1 MHKLILLF
9 QFLGSETVK
18 ILNFQNIFLIFSS
31 MYTVSC
37 EFHLG
42 TNTNLQLRN
51 LCKLR
56 LRV

>member
-1 MHKLILLF
+1 MDKLILLF

-56 LRV
+56 V